1 MDKKEELLY
10 ILSFILLSTGVLGF
24 IHDPI
29 FGIFHTTIVQNIFYI
44 LTGLYTFW
52 YALRSNSETVGNFL
66 KHMAFLFGVIT
77 YISIAIPVTNFLG
90 LITSNFINAFFY
102 AFLASIFFSIYL
114 IYYRQTKLKS

>member
-10 ILSFILLSTGVLGF
+10 ILSFILFFTGALGF
-24 IHDPI
+24 VHDPI
-29 FGIFHTTIVQNIFYI
+29 LGIFHTTIIQNILYI
-44 LTGLYTFW
+44 LVGLYTFW
-52 YALRSNSETVGNFL
+52 YALRSNSQTAGNFL
-66 KHMAFLFGVIT
+66 KHMAFLFGIVA

-114 IYYRQTKLKS
+114 IYYRQPKLKP